1 MARIS
6 IMFHAAANNERGS
19 CGLRLL
25 PNIRYG
31 TERYPENIARRLRV
45 LNITTWIGAGVAA
58 FFAITQIV
66 DTTPSLQAVGLIN
79 TITAIA
85 MAAIPLLHRF
95 GPVTAPLAFVV
106 CAYSSIFVVCSALGT
121 GTGMQFIYLVLT
133 ALRILFLGTERI
145 VLCAVLSA
153 LAAGSVITLEITVPR
168 DPGLQ
173 PAAMTFASFIITT
186 IGTCSVLFG
195 VVWYGLRGAEL
206 EHARSESLLANILP
220 ATIAERLKGRAGAV
234 IADRYDAASILFA
247 DMAGF
252 TERASYTDPDDLVL
266 FLNRVF
272 TDFDR
277 LVEGHGLEKIK
288 TTGDSYMVVSGLPSR
303 RLDHAEALAH
313 LALAM
318 REIAMNLHDPHGR
331 LVPIRIGIASGSV
344 VAGVVGTRKFF
355 YDVWGDAVNV
365 ASRME
370 STGEPGKIQVSPE
383 TYERLKNDFALET
396 RGVIEIK
403 GKGQMQTW
411 FLVGTKSV
419 AV

>member
-1 MARIS
+1 M
-6 IMFHAAANNERGS
+6 
-19 CGLRLL
+19 RLL

-58 FFAITQIV
+58 FFAITQIA
-66 DTTPSLQAVGLIN
+66 DSSPGLRAVGVIN
-79 TITAIA
+79 TVTAIT

-95 GPVTAPLAFVV
+95 GPLAAPLAFVV
-106 CAYSSIFVVCSALGT
+106 CAYTAIFIVCFALGT

-133 ALRILFLGTERI
+133 ALMILFLGTERI
-145 VLCAVLSA
+145 ALCGVLFA
-153 LAAGSVITLEITVPR
+153 LAAGLVIALEIIVPR

-186 IGTCSVLFG
+186 IGTCGVLFG
-195 VVWYGLRGAEL
+195 VVWYGVRGAEL

-220 ATIAERLKGRAGAV
+220 MPIAERLKERAGAV

-252 TERASYTDPDDLVL
+252 TARASHTDPEDLVL

-272 TDFDR
+272 TEFDR
-277 LVEGHGLEKIK
+277 LVEDHGLEKVK
-288 TTGDSYMVVSGLPSR
+288 TTGDSYLVVSGLPKR
-303 RLDHAEALAH
+303 RFDHAEALAR

-318 REIAMNLHDPHGR
+318 RETAMNLHDPHGR
-331 LVPIRIGIASGSV
+331 DVPIRIGIASGTV
-344 VAGVVGTRKFF
+344 VAGVVGTSKFF
-355 YDVWGDAVNV
+355 YDVWGDTVNV

-370 STGEPGKIQVSPE
+370 STGEPGKIQVSLE
-383 TYERLKNDFALET
+383 TYERLKSDFILES
-396 RGVIEIK
+396 RGVMEIK
-403 GKGQMQTW
+403 GKGEMRTW
-411 FLVGTKSV
+411 FLIGPKAV
-419 AV
+419 AVAELGA